1 MDYLQISLRNNM
13 EEEAKRQYTIDL
25 YDLYGSLLT
34 EKQKSYFEDY
44 YFLDL
49 SLSEMAENYGISR
62 NGVFDQIKR
71 AVLALEDYENHIHLL
86 SKMKQIGSMEMDL
99 KLKEEI
105 LNLLKE

>member
-1 MDYLQISLRNNM
+1 M
-13 EEEAKRQYTIDL
+13 EEEVKRQLTIDL
-25 YDLYGSLLT
+25 YDIYGSLLT
-34 EKQKSYFEDY
+34 EKQRTYFEDY

-71 AVLALEDYENHIHLL
+71 AVSALEEYEMHIHLL
-86 SKMKQIGSMEMDL
+86 DKMKKIGSMEMDS

>member
-1 MDYLQISLRNNM
+1 M
-13 EEEAKRQYTIDL
+13 EEEAKRQYIIDL
-25 YDLYGSLLT
+25 YDLYGTLLT

-71 AVLALEDYENHIHLL
+71 ACQALEEYENHIHLKQ
-86 SKMKQIGSMEMDL
+86 KMCQIGSMEIDSNI
-99 KLKEEI
+99 KEEI

>member
-1 MDYLQISLRNNM
+1 M
-13 EEEAKRQYTIDL
+13 EEEAKRVYIIDL
-25 YDLYGSLLT
+25 YDIYGSLLT
-34 EKQKSYFEDY
+34 EKQRAYFEDY

-71 AVLALEDYENHIHLL
+71 ASNTLMDYENHIHLL
-86 SKMKQIGSMEMDL
+86 DMMKKIGWMDIEP

>member
-1 MDYLQISLRNNM
+1 M

-25 YDLYGSLLT
+25 YDIYGSLLT
-34 EKQKSYFEDY
+34 EKQRNYFEDY
-44 YFLDL
+44 YFMDL

-62 NGVFDQIKR
+62 NGAFDQIKR

-86 SKMKQIGSMEMDL
+86 EKIKKIGSMEIDS
-99 KLKEEI
+99 KLKEEL

>member
-1 MDYLQISLRNNM
+1 MAYLQISLRNNM
-13 EEEAKRQYTIDL
+13 EEEAKRVYIIDL
-25 YDLYGSLLT
+25 YDIYGSLLT
-34 EKQKSYFEDY
+34 EKQRAYFEDY

-71 AVLALEDYENHIHLL
+71 ASNTLMDYENHIHLL
-86 SKMKQIGSMEMDL
+86 EKMKKIGSMGIEP

>member
-1 MDYLQISLRNNM
+1 M

-25 YDLYGSLLT
+25 YDLYGCLLT
-34 EKQKSYFEDY
+34 EKQRTYFEDY

-71 AVLALEDYENHIHLL
+71 AVASLEEYENHMNLL
-86 SKMKQIGSMEMDL
+86 KKIKKIGSMDISES
-99 KLKEEI
+99 LKEEI

>member
-1 MDYLQISLRNNM
+1 M
-13 EEEAKRQYTIDL
+13 EEEAKRQLTIDL

-34 EKQKSYFEDY
+34 EKQRTYFEDY
-44 YFLDL
+44 YFMDL

-71 AVLALEDYENHIHLL
+71 AVSTLEDYENHIHLL
-86 SKMKQIGSMEMDL
+86 DKMKKIGSMEMDS
-99 KLKEEI
+99 KLKDEI

>member
-1 MDYLQISLRNNM
+1 M
-13 EEEAKRQYTIDL
+13 EEEAKRQLTIDL

-34 EKQKSYFEDY
+34 EKQRTYFEDY
-44 YFLDL
+44 YFMDL

-71 AVLALEDYENHIHLL
+71 AVSALEDYENHIHLL
-86 SKMKQIGSMEMDL
+86 DKMKKIGSMEMDS
-99 KLKEEI
+99 KLKDEI